1 MSQLPSRIP
10 KAGMVSHIA
19 PGSSGSIVGS
29 AAASQ
34 PDLQVTPR
42 KSDREKGDAD
52 VNFRVGDKVC
62 HVKCIF

>member
-10 KAGMVSHIA
+10 KAGMASNIA

-42 KSDREKGDAD
+42 KSERQDRGDD
-52 VNFRVGDKVC
+52 VNFTVGDRV
-62 HVKCIF
+62 